1 MRHLFIQFFRIKKYM
16 KRNLFFF
23 SIGVVSVIFIL
34 EIFSRIFFSIASKS
48 IYPIFY
54 GFNKDLTI
62 YVEDLSE
69 LNFTARNTSRV
80 KIKSKNNNYYP
91 QNKKIWIF
99 GGSTST
105 SYCDESSWPNEIQ
118 KYLPNYEIIN
128 FSTYGGTTDSSI
140 NTLFKNKNKD
150 LPEKIFWANRHNE
163 YFFLFFGNS
172 RNNLILD
179 VNKTEIKKNNLLYF
193 VKQIDL
199 SLKRKS
205 VFYFLFDD
213 LIKRISFKISGPK
226 DNIDYEYN
234 NKDIDLIIR
243 NYEINTENAIKF
255 AKDNDIEF
263 YIISLFGKYDFETQK
278 FYSKSFYNRLHKKM
292 KNLKNKWK
300 VNFID
305 TEKNISFDKNISYFC
320 DNIHQLIEANKLT
333 AKIVFNNL

>member
-1 MRHLFIQFFRIKKYM
+1 M

-34 EIFSRIFFSIASKS
+34 EIFSRIFFSIASKN

-128 FSTYGGTTDSSI
+128 FSTYGGTTDHSI

-179 VNKTEIKKNNLLYF
+179 INKTEIKKNNLLYS

-213 LIKRISFKISGPK
+213 LIKRISFKILGPK

-255 AKDNDIEF
+255 AKDNGIEF
-263 YIISLFGKYDFETQK
+263 YIVSLFGKYNFETQK

-292 KNLKNKWK
+292 NNLKNKWK

-305 TEKNISFDKNISYFC
+305 TEKNVSFDKDISYFC
-320 DNIHQLIEANKLT
+320 DNIHQLIEANKIT